1 MTKSKPSR
9 PTAEANSAAAN
20 ASVTTARLSR
30 GKKFAFAFVA
40 ILLGTLAV
48 EGMLAIMGIRPAAY
62 ASDPYVGYSAETP
75 LFAEERDAEGHAMM
89 ATSRTKLAFF
99 NPQRF
104 SKAKPR
110 GTFRVFVLGG
120 STAYGHPYH
129 DATSFA
135 GWLRE
140 YLKATAPGRSW
151 EVVNAGG
158 ISYGSYR
165 DARLMEELIRYEPD
179 LFVLYESQN
188 EFLERR
194 IYGQIQRTPGLVRAL
209 AGLAA
214 HSRAATVIQRGAE
227 KARRPANATLLP
239 GEPRTLLEQ
248 PQGIAAYTR
257 DDLARA
263 QTLEHFRFNLGR
275 MADMSRAVGASI
287 IFINPASNLREVSP
301 FKSEFRSTTP
311 ESGRERWRALYEEA
325 RRELTNAAPARALKP
340 LDDAAAID
348 DAPAALHYLRARTME
363 RLGRFA
369 DARAAYERAR
379 DEDVCPLRA
388 PTAIRE
394 IVATV
399 AAERR
404 VPLIDFEA
412 LLIPRCDHGILGGQ
426 VFLDHVHPTIE
437 GYRLLGLEIL
447 KTMEAAGSVKPDW
460 SPSVIDATTQRVLAR
475 VDPKEQSLGLMNL
488 GKTLGW
494 AGRRE
499 EAYRATARAVELS
512 PDLAEVRYEAGL
524 AAQWVNRTNE
534 AAAHYVRALE
544 LQPTNANA
552 HAGYGV
558 ILEDQGQL
566 EEAIRHYQL
575 ALQFGRPEDRE
586 RDQGNLARAGAK
598 RAGRSGA
605 K

>member
-1 MTKSKPSR
+1 MTKPKSSR
-9 PTAEANSAAAN
+9 LPADASSPPARPN
-20 ASVTTARLSR
+20 APPVRISR
-30 GKKFAFAFVA
+30 GKRLAFALAA
-40 ILLGTLAV
+40 ILLAGIAI
-48 EGMLAIMGIRPAAY
+48 EAMLALLGVRPAAY
-62 ASDPYVGYSAETP
+62 VSDPYVGYSAETP
-75 LFAEERDAEGHAMM
+75 LFVEERDADGRAVMVT
-89 ATSRTKLAFF
+89 ARNKLAFF
-99 NPQRF
+99 NAQRF
-104 SKAKPR
+104 PKAKAR
-110 GTFRVFVLGG
+110 GSFRVFVLGG

-140 YLKATAPGRSW
+140 YLKSTAPGRTW

-165 DARLMEELIRYEPD
+165 DARLMEELLRFEPD

-209 AGLAA
+209 AGVAA
-214 HSRAATVIQRGAE
+214 HSRAATVIQRGVE
-227 KARRPANATLLP
+227 KARRPASAGVLP

-257 DDLARA
+257 DDQGRV

-275 MADMSRAVGASI
+275 MADMARSVGAKVM
-287 IFINPASNLREVSP
+287 FINPASNLREVSP
-301 FKSEFRSTTP
+301 FKSEFRSATP
-311 ESGRERWRALYEEA
+311 EPGRARWRALYEEA
-325 RRELTNAAPARALKP
+325 RRELTNAAPARALKS
-340 LDDAAAID
+340 LADAAAID
-348 DAPAALHYLRARTME
+348 DAPAALHYLRARALE
-363 RLGRFA
+363 RLGRFD

-379 DEDVCPLRA
+379 DEDICPLRA
-388 PTAIRE
+388 PAAVRE
-394 IVATV
+394 IVAAV

-404 VPLIDFEA
+404 IPLIDFEA

-437 GYRLLGLEIL
+437 GYRLLGVEIL
-447 KTMEAAGSVKPDW
+447 KTMETAGLVRPDW
-460 SPSVIDATTQRVLAR
+460 SPGVMDATTQRVLAG

-499 EAYRATARAVELS
+499 EAYRATARAAELS

-524 AAQWVNRTNE
+524 AAQWLNRTNE
-534 AAAHYVRALE
+534 AAAHYARALE
-544 LQPTNANA
+544 LQSNHANA

-558 ILEDQGQL
+558 ILEDQGRI
-566 EEAIRHYQL
+566 EEAIRHFQL
-575 ALQFGRPEDRE
+575 ALQYGRPEDRE
-586 RDQGNLARAGAK
+586 RDQGNLARAEAR
-598 RAGRSGA
+598 RAGGTTA